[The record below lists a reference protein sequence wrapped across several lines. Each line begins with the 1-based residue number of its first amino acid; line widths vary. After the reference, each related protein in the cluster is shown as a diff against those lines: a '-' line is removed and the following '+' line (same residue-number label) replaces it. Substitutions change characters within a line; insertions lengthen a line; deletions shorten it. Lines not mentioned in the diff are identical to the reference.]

1 MWKLF
6 VALFLLFLNGNALT
20 LQKANIY
27 SDQNISGWMMSEKL
41 DGIRAYWDG
50 KKLLSRQGQ
59 VINTPAWFTQN
70 LPPFELDGELWT
82 KRGDFENIQSIVMDE
97 VPHPK
102 STSSLPL
109 TAHSEWS
116 EIKYKIFEV
125 PHAEGNFSV
134 RLEKAQKYIQEQN
147 LRHVEVIKQTVCKDK
162 KELDAFLQS
171 VVAKG
176 GEGLVIKDGS
186 KEYFE
191 GRSDTVLKVKL
202 AQDMEAKV
210 IGYKNGSG
218 KFTGM
223 MGSLQVELEDG
234 TQFFIGSGFS
244 EKQRK
249 NPPKIGEIVSFKY
262 FGFTKNGKPKFA
274 SYMRVRKD

>member
-6 VALFLLFLNGNALT
+6 VALFLLFVNVNALT

-50 KKLLSRQGQ
+50 KKLFSRQGKI
-59 VINTPAWFTQN
+59 INAPEWFTQN

-97 VPHPK
+97 VPHD
-102 STSSLPL
+102 
-109 TAHSEWS
+109 AWS
-116 EIKYKIFEV
+116 EIKYMIFEV
-125 PHAEGNFSV
+125 PHAEGDFTV
-134 RLEKAQKYIQEQN
+134 RLLKAKNYRDEHKIG
-147 LRHVEVIKQTVCKDK
+147 HVEIVEQKVCQNK
-162 KELDAFLQS
+162 KELDTFLQS
-171 VVAKG
+171 VVAKS
-176 GEGLVIKDGS
+176 GEGVVIKDGS

-191 GRSDTVLKVKL
+191 GRSDSILKVKL
-202 AQDMEAKV
+202 SQDMEAKV
-210 IGYKNGSG
+210 TGYKNGSG
-218 KFTGM
+218 KFTKV

-244 EKQRK
+244 EQLRK

-262 FGFTKNGKPKFA
+262 FGFTNKGKPKFA
-274 SYMRVRKD
+274 SFMRVRKD

>member
-59 VINTPAWFTQN
+59 IINAPVWFTQN

-97 VPHPK
+97 VPHAK
-102 STSSLPL
+102 
-109 TAHSEWS
+109 WS

-125 PHAEGNFSV
+125 PHAEGNFAT
-134 RLEKAQKYIQEQN
+134 RFAHAKKYKDEHKIG
-147 LRHVEVIKQTVCKDK
+147 HVEIIEQKVCQNK
-162 KELDAFLQS
+162 KELDLFLQS

-176 GEGLVIKDGS
+176 GEGVVIKDGS

-191 GRSDTVLKVKL
+191 GRSDSILKVKL
-202 AQDMEAKV
+202 SQDMEAKV
-210 IGYKNGSG
+210 IGYKAGSG

-234 TQFFIGSGFS
+234 VQFFIGSGFS
-244 EKQRK
+244 KAQRK
-249 NPPKIGEIVSFKY
+249 NPPKIGDIISFKY
-262 FGFTKNGKPKFA
+262 FGFTKNGVPKFA
-274 SYMRVRKD
+274 SFMRVRKD

>member
-6 VALFLLFLNGNALT
+6 VGLFLLFLNVNALT

-27 SDQNISGWMMSEKL
+27 SDQNISGWVMSEKF

-59 VINTPAWFTQN
+59 AINAPAWFMQN

-97 VPHPK
+97 IPHAK
-102 STSSLPL
+102 
-109 TAHSEWS
+109 WS

-134 RLEKAQKYIQEQN
+134 RLSQAQKYIQEHK
-147 LRHVEVIKQTVCKDK
+147 LGHVEIVEQKVCQNK
-162 KELDAFLQS
+162 KELSTFLQS
-171 VVAKG
+171 VIAKG
-176 GEGLVIKDGS
+176 GEGVVIKDGE
-186 KEYFE
+186 KNYFD
-191 GRSDTVLKVKL
+191 GRSDSILKVKES
-202 AQDMEAKV
+202 QDMEAKV

-218 KFTGM
+218 KFRGM

-244 EKQRK
+244 EEQRK

-274 SYMRVRKD
+274 SYMRVRRD